1 MHLLAD
7 DFLSYEFRST
17 FWFSIKLEVIV
28 LKLELSKLV
37 FFVFIANNLI
47 VMYYPLSNMLYFLLL
62 ET

>member
-7 DFLSYEFRST
+7 DILSYEFRST

>member
-1 MHLLAD
+1 M
-7 DFLSYEFRST
+7 
-17 FWFSIKLEVIV
+17 IV